1 MSSISKQKSILF
13 KFLSIFS
20 VVRIYNIL
28 IIVLAQYFTSIFILS
43 DKKLFDVIFDFNL
56 FLLILCSSLSI
67 ASGYI
72 VNNFYDQKKDIIN
85 KPIKSKIDDVV
96 KNSTKLHFYFILN
109 FVVIFFASI
118 ISLRAVIFFSVYI
131 FFLWFY
137 SHKLKRLLFL
147 GNLFYSLLTITPFFA
162 ILLYYKN
169 IDSIIAAYALFLFF
183 ILLLKDITKDLKN
196 LVGDFTE
203 NYQTIP
209 VAFGED
215 FSRIIISLI
224 TFINVILIINLFI
237 NFSDGYM
244 NIYYGISL
252 ILLLIFTIKL
262 YNSKKVSDYLEL
274 HNILRLIIGLG
285 VFSIILLEI

>member
-1 MSSISKQKSILF
+1 M
-13 KFLSIFS
+13 
-20 VVRIYNIL
+20 
-28 IIVLAQYFTSIFILS
+28 
-43 DKKLFDVIFDFNL
+43 
-56 FLLILCSSLSI
+56 
-67 ASGYI
+67 
-72 VNNFYDQKKDIIN
+72 
-85 KPIKSKIDDVV
+85 
-96 KNSTKLHFYFILN
+96 
-109 FVVIFFASI
+109 FFASI

-137 SHKLKRLLFL
+137 SHKLKRLLFI

-169 IDSIIAAYALFLFF
+169 IELIIVAYALFLFF

-237 NFSDGYM
+237 NFSEGYM
-244 NIYYGISL
+244 SIYYVISL
-252 ILLLIFTIKL
+252 VLLLIFTIKL